1 MRKSASFKLMNFMAP
16 GSEVL
21 VLRQGSNDYLGLG
34 SVITTSYFF
43 FRFKICLIISLYVM
57 LQLFDNFVLEFRKC
71 IELNTVMSL

>member
-1 MRKSASFKLMNFMAP
+1 MRKSASFKLMNFIAP

-34 SVITTSYFF
+34 SVISTSYS
-43 FRFKICLIISLYVM
+43 FKTEDFLIISLDVM
-57 LQLFDNFVLEFRKC
+57 LQLFDNFVLEFRKF

>member
-1 MRKSASFKLMNFMAP
+1 MNFMAP

-34 SVITTSYFF
+34 SVITTSFF